1 MRIRSVHEITDDYE
15 AWMRERLPFVI
26 EKHLKYKHDEMA
38 GRDGNEDP
46 NRDTDA
52 AFGFLRATFYLWA
65 YRFREWLPEL
75 VDDAVP
81 RVLGVGDIHLENFGT
96 WRDAEGRLVWGINDV
111 DEAAVLP
118 CTNDLVRLV
127 TSALLADLDVHD
139 DDAASAVLSGYRKQ
153 LKTVRPQPFV
163 LAEQEEHL
171 WKLARDHSAHP
182 QRWWQEHR
190 KPDQLPPHS
199 PLGNV
204 KELLRGDFPDADLD
218 ILKLGTRRA
227 GLGSL
232 GRPRVVAVA
241 RWYGS
246 LVCREAKAVLP
257 SAWDWAGGAD
267 DAKPHMTGLLS
278 SPTRA
283 PDPYAKVV
291 GGWSIRRL
299 APDSG
304 GIDIDKIDH
313 VDDQRALLRSMG
325 SELANIHLTKADP
338 ELLLG
343 YVKRDPRWLAD
354 AAQTMATAVR
364 DDRAEYAAR

>member
-1 MRIRSVHEITDDYE
+1 MTIRSVHEITDAYE
-15 AWMRERLPFVI
+15 AWMRERLPFVL
-26 EKHLKYKHDEMA
+26 EEHLAYKHDEMA
-38 GRDGNEDP
+38 GRDGKNDGK
-46 NRDTDA
+46 RDTDA
-52 AFGFLRATFYLWA
+52 AFRFLRATFYLWA
-65 YRFREWLPEL
+65 YRFRERLPEL
-75 VDDAVP
+75 ADDGVP

-96 WRDAEGRLVWGINDV
+96 WRDAEGRLVWGVNDV

-127 TSALLADLDVHD
+127 TSARLADLNVHGD
-139 DDAASAVLSGYRKQ
+139 DTASEVLSGYREQ
-153 LKTVRPQPFV
+153 LKKRRPRPFV
-163 LAEQEEHL
+163 LAEREEHL
-171 WKLARDHSAHP
+171 WKLARGQSAHP
-182 QRWWQEHR
+182 ERWWQEHR
-190 KPDQLPPHS
+190 KPDPLPADS

-204 KELLRGDFPDADLD
+204 TDLLRGDFPDADLD
-218 ILKLGTRRA
+218 ILALGTRRA

-257 SAWDWAGGAD
+257 SAWDWAGGD
-267 DAKPHMTGLLS
+267 GDAKPHITGLLT
-278 SPTRA
+278 SPARA
-283 PDPYAKVV
+283 PDPYTKVMS
-291 GGWSIRRL
+291 GWSIRRL

-338 ELLLG
+338 AELLG
-343 YVKRDPRWLAD
+343 YVRPDPQWLAD

-364 DDRAEYAAR
+364 EDRAEYSVG

>member
-1 MRIRSVHEITDDYE
+1 MTIRSVHEITDDYE

-26 EKHLKYKHDEMA
+26 EKHLEYKHDAMA
-38 GRDGNEDP
+38 GRSGKKDSK
-46 NRDTDA
+46 RDTDA
-52 AFGFLRATFYLWA
+52 AFRFLRATFYLWA
-65 YRFREWLPEL
+65 YRLRERLPEL

-96 WRDAEGRLVWGINDV
+96 WRDTEGRLVWGVNDV

-127 TSALLADLDVHD
+127 TSARLADLNVHG
-139 DDAASAVLSGYRKQ
+139 DDAASEVLSGYRKQ
-153 LKTVRPQPFV
+153 LKTSRPQPFV
-163 LAEQEEHL
+163 LAEQKEHL
-171 WKLARDHSAHP
+171 WMLARDHSAHP
-182 QRWWQEHR
+182 QQWWQEHK
-190 KPDQLPPHS
+190 KPDPLPPHS

-204 KELLRGDFPDADLD
+204 KELLRGDFPNADLD

-241 RWYGS
+241 QWYGS

-257 SAWDWAGGAD
+257 SAWDWAEGAG
-267 DAKPHMTGLLS
+267 DAKPHMTGLLA
-278 SPTRA
+278 SPTRV
-283 PDPYAKVV
+283 PDPYTKVV
-291 GGWSIRRL
+291 SGWSIRRL

-338 ELLLG
+338 AVLLE
-343 YVKRDPRWLAD
+343 YVRRDPQWLAD

>member
-1 MRIRSVHEITDDYE
+1 MTIRSVHEITDDYE

-26 EKHLKYKHDEMA
+26 EKHLNYKHDEMA
-38 GRDGNEDP
+38 GRDGKKDG

-65 YRFREWLPEL
+65 YRFRELLPEL

-96 WRDAEGRLVWGINDV
+96 WRDAEGRLVWGVNDV

-127 TSALLADLDVHD
+127 TSALLADLEVRDG
-139 DDAASAVLSGYRKQ
+139 DAASEVLSGYRKQ
-153 LKTVRPQPFV
+153 LATIGPQPFV

-190 KPDQLPPHS
+190 KPDPLPSHS

-204 KELLRGDFPDADLD
+204 EELLRGDFPDADLD
-218 ILKLGTRRA
+218 ILALGTRRA

-257 SAWDWAGGAD
+257 PAWDWAGGAD
-267 DAKPHMTGLLS
+267 DAKPHAEELLA
-278 SPTRA
+278 SPTCV
-283 PDPYAKVV
+283 PDPYTKMV
-291 GGWSIRRL
+291 GDWSIRRL

-304 GIDIDKIDH
+304 EIDIDKIHH
-313 VDDQRALLRSMG
+313 VNDQRALLRSMG
-325 SELANIHLTKADP
+325 SELANIHLTQADP
-338 ELLLG
+338 AALLG
-343 YVKRDPRWLAD
+343 YIRPDPQWLAD
-354 AAQTMATAVR
+354 AAQTMAAAVR
-364 DDRAEYAAR
+364 EDQAGYAAR